1 MAAISVT
8 QFRLV
13 NCHRIEHD
21 FLPLAIYSWYRRGVL
36 DLYLF
41 KNWMLTF
48 FCFVEIWL
56 KKPTC
61 TLFIKMW
68 TCTFFFF
75 LFIPQRNAKKQ
86 KQQQQ
91 KKKKPG
97 NFYNLIANHFHVKI
111 ASKFKFIR
119 KCKKRLFLSFSFFF
133 FFLNECLFDL
143 PRSEKQN
150 EELFI
155 FERGDFWSCPGRN
168 SRVVKAEKLGGFR
181 AAHTRTVLIWEY
193 PPPPPS
199 LPRVLKFVISD

>member
-1 MAAISVT
+1 MHV
-8 QFRLV
+8 
-13 NCHRIEHD
+13 
-21 FLPLAIYSWYRRGVL
+21 
-36 DLYLF
+36 
-41 KNWMLTF
+41 
-48 FCFVEIWL
+48 
-56 KKPTC
+56 
-61 TLFIKMW
+61 
-68 TCTFFFF
+68 FFF
-75 LFIPQRNAKKQ
+75 LFIPQRNAKK
-86 KQQQQ
+86 
-91 KKKKPG
+91 KKKKKTPKKRKKPG

-119 KCKKRLFLSFSFFF
+119 KCKKRLFLFFF

-193 PPPPPS
+193 PPL
-199 LPRVLKFVISD
+199 LPRVLKFVISG